1 MYILYAFKLKLW
13 LRRNPVSKSF
23 YWANKPYT
31 SVLKL
36 RLLRGRN
43 GDFKKKQ
50 VGIMTLTQQRRY
62 LSFIRNS
69 FYIFFYGE

>member
-23 YWANKPYT
+23 HCANKPYT